1 MRVRHKRPSNAMK
14 DFVQVSE
21 NKYRNEAFVPTSS
34 EIKCCLQKIYFRRR
48 LLEQCCI
55 QNGVPDNCIGLCI
68 EEQDAVKDRFM
79 SVCDAFETVI
89 EGCTGE
95 NIVLQAADIPK

>member
-1 MRVRHKRPSNAMK
+1 MRVRHKRPSNATK
-14 DFVQVSE
+14 DFVQVIQR
-21 NKYRNEAFVPTSS
+21 KYGNETFVLT
-34 EIKCCLQKIYFRRR
+34 IKCCLQKIHFGRL

-68 EEQDAVKDRFM
+68 EEQDDVKDRFM

>member
-1 MRVRHKRPSNAMK
+1 MRVRHKRPSNATK
-14 DFVQVSE
+14 DYVQVSE
-21 NKYRNEAFVPTSS
+21 LKYRNESFV
-34 EIKCCLQKIYFRRR
+34 KCCLQKIYFRRL

-68 EEQDAVKDRFM
+68 EEQDNVKDRFM

>member
-1 MRVRHKRPSNAMK
+1 MRVRHKRPSNATK
-14 DFVQVSE
+14 DFVQVIE
-21 NKYRNEAFVPTSS
+21 RKYRNETFVLT
-34 EIKCCLQKIYFRRR
+34 KCCLQKIHFGRL

-68 EEQDAVKDRFM
+68 EEQDDVKDRFM

-95 NIVLQAADIPK
+95 NIVLQAADIPR